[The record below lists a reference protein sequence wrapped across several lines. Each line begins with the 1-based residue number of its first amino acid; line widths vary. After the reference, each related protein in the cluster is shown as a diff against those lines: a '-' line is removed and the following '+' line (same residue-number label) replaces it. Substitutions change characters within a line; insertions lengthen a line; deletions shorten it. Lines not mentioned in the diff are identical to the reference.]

1 MPYLGLIK
9 RKERWGLTVRGW
21 LAVIIAVSVLLGIIV
36 VTVHPFLGVN
46 EPVRGDILVVEGW
59 LPDYAIE
66 DAIKEFKFN
75 DYRLLVTTGGLLSK
89 GFYLAEYKTTA
100 ELVFATLKHLG
111 FDEELLAAVPGPDVR
126 KDSTYASAVA
136 LKKWLLQSG
145 LSVKALNICSMGP
158 HARRTRLLFEKALG
172 DNVEV
177 GIIALESQEYD
188 PKAWWKTSKGVRT
201 VIDETVAY
209 LYTRFFFW
217 PEGQQ
222 GG

>member
-9 RKERWGLTVRGW
+9 RKERWALTVRGW
-21 LAVIIAVSVLLGIIV
+21 LVLIVFGIGALAVALVCA
-36 VTVHPFLGVN
+36 HPFLAVTN
-46 EPVRGDILVVEGW
+46 PVKGDILVVEGW
-59 LPDYAIE
+59 LPDYALEKVI
-66 DAIKEFKFN
+66 DEFRSNK
-75 DYRLLVTTGGLLSK
+75 YRMLVTTGGPLSK

-136 LKKWLLQSG
+136 LKKWLLESG
-145 LSVKALNICSMGP
+145 LSVKALNIFSMGP

-172 DNVEV
+172 DNVKV

-188 PKAWWKTSKGVRT
+188 PKAWWKTSKGVRA
-201 VIDETVAY
+201 VIGEGIAY
-209 LYTRFFFW
+209 LYARFFFW
-217 PEGQQ
+217 PKMVDG
-222 GG
+222 